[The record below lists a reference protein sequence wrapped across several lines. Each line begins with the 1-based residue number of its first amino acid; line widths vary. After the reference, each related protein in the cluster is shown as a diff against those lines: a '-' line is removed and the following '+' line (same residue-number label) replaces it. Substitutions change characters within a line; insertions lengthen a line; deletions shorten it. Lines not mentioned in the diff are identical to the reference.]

1 MKGGFLKNKKKKG
14 RDKERDFDLDTM
26 FEELEIDVGNC

>member
-1 MKGGFLKNKKKKG
+1 MRRSLFGNRKKKSKQ
-14 RDKERDFDLDTM
+14 KENEFDLDTM